1 MTAAQTTVRDRIASG
16 RDTRTASID
25 LAERRERKRKIA
37 AQIRR
42 ALARF
47 RVAA

>member
-1 MTAAQTTVRDRIASG
+1 MTASPPTVRDLIASG

-25 LAERRERKRKIA
+25 LAERRARKRKIE

-42 ALARF
+42 ALAQF